1 MDVETNK
8 QIEKELKNTIRSAKK
23 HWEYHY
29 LSAEKKTNTIN
40 CIRYWYFLQKF
51 KNIFIFSVYDE
62 HIYYS
67 SCSKNTNILCNNEKL
82 KLDGYG
88 DYDIM
93 IYKIPKTSKK
103 YHLLKDMIKNKP
115 KPAGTADNYEYYNN
129 YIFSYMDSKFKNLKL
144 TDAKSFFDR
153 FCDISIYEES
163 TDWYRRLCTNIISD
177 ECQKR
182 NDFMFETI
190 FGHKFKDHKKI
201 ILLDDD
207 GNGRIFIIEFEKEYF
222 IVNYSTS

>member
-1 MDVETNK
+1 MDVETNE
-8 QIEKELKNTIRSAKK
+8 QIEKELKNTIRRAKK
-23 HWEYHY
+23 NWKYQY
-29 LSAEKKTNTIN
+29 LSPEKKSNTFN
-40 CIRYWYFLQKF
+40 CIKYWYFLQKL

-67 SCSKNTNILCNNEKL
+67 SCSKNTNILYNNEKL

-103 YHLLKDMIKNKP
+103 FHLLKDMIKNKP
-115 KPAGTADNYEYYNN
+115 KPAGVNDNYEYYYN
-129 YIFSYMDSKFKNLKL
+129 YIFDYMDSKFVNLKL
-144 TDAKSFFDR
+144 PDAKSFFNK
-153 FCDISIYEES
+153 FCDVSIHEES
-163 TDWYRRLCTNIISD
+163 TDWYRRLCGDVLSD
-177 ECQKR
+177 EHQKR

-190 FGHKFKDHKKI
+190 FEHKFKDHKKI

-207 GNGRIFIIEFEKEYF
+207 GNGKTLIIEFEKEYF
-222 IVNYSTS
+222 IVDYSTS